1 MKNVRLAMI
10 MTDTANN
17 YPVSFENLE
26 ESWDWL
32 VYSAIMDNIMG
43 SSLVYFESAKDIFQA
58 LGEVA
63 STHAFYGKKAALF
76 LQHFWY
82 NLDGDEDLLVCLESE
97 DGRYLK
103 FKARALKWANS
114 GVE

>member
-63 STHAFYGKKAALF
+63 STHAFYGKKAAII
-76 LQHFWY
+76 LQYFWSQLRASE
-82 NLDGDEDLLVCLESE
+82 NLLDCIKSSDEK
-97 DGRYLK
+97 YLK
-103 FKARALKWANS
+103 MKIKSIHLAN
-114 GVE
+114 GKE

>member
-10 MTDTANN
+10 MTDISNN
-17 YPVSFENLE
+17 YPVSFEDLD

-63 STHAFYGKKAALF
+63 STHAFYGKKAAII
-76 LQHFWY
+76 LQYFWSQLKMGE
-82 NLDGDEDLLVCLESE
+82 NLLDCI
-97 DGRYLK
+97 
-103 FKARALKWANS
+103 KANGK
-114 GVE
+114 E